1 MKSNTH
7 KKLLQISFVV
17 LLAMTFNSCKRYKPT
32 VIKGRLL
39 NVVINKG
46 VAGEPIALMAVPT
59 GNSKLPD
66 KGRIEL
72 TTTTDSEGFFEFV
85 FDGYSPISKSNRP
98 SYAIDVIKQL
108 SKKKY
113 AVIISPYGNNEPQ
126 FNLYKYYED
135 DLLPLA
141 HVRNTEIK
149 NEITIP
155 VVTACN
161 LKIYCYNQLLPNN
174 DTDLVTLKFINQFG
188 TFTYGYFTGKL
199 NGLTGEGTYKPDVV
213 TGETTIRAIIS
224 KKSGY
229 YEVRDTTFF
238 VEDKEYNLVYRY

>member
-1 MKSNTH
+1 MKSNSH
-7 KKLLQISFVV
+7 IKLLQISFILLSFVV
-17 LLAMTFNSCKRYKPT
+17 FNSCKRYKPT

-39 NVVINKG
+39 NVAINQG
-46 VAGEPIALMAVPT
+46 VADEPIALMAVPT

-66 KGRIEL
+66 KGRIEM
-72 TTTTDSEGFFEFV
+72 TTNTNSEGFFEFV
-85 FDGYSPISKSNRP
+85 FEGYSPLSKNNRP

-126 FNLYKYYED
+126 FDLYKYYDD
-135 DLLPLA
+135 DLLPFA
-141 HVRNTEIK
+141 HIKNTEIK
-149 NEITIP
+149 NDITIP

-161 LKIYCYNQLLPNN
+161 LNIYCYNQYVPIN

-188 TFTYGYFTGKL
+188 TFTYGYFEGKL
-199 NGLTGEGTYKPDVV
+199 NGLSGESDFKPNVI

-229 YEVRDTTFF
+229 YEIRDTTFF

>member
-1 MKSNTH
+1 MKSNSH
-7 KKLLQISFVV
+7 IKLLQISFLLLSLVV
-17 LLAMTFNSCKRYKPT
+17 FNSCKRYKPT

-39 NVVINKG
+39 NVAINKG
-46 VAGEPIALMAVPT
+46 VADEPIALMAVPT

-66 KGRIEL
+66 KGRIEM

-85 FDGYSPISKSNRP
+85 FEGYSPLSKSNRP

-113 AVIISPYGNNEPQ
+113 NSIILATDNN
-126 FNLYKYYED
+126 FKLYEYYND
-135 DLLPLA
+135 DLLPQA
-141 HVRNTEIK
+141 HVSNVSNFSEIEIK
-149 NEITIP
+149 
-155 VVTACN
+155 VVTSCKLN
-161 LKIYCYNQLLPNN
+161 LYCYNEESPLN
-174 DTDLVTLKFINQFG
+174 DTDEVKIQFINQFG
-188 TFTYGYFTGKL
+188 TFTLGSFFGKL
-199 NGLTGEGTYKPDVV
+199 NGIAASDFPNSII